1 MCYWTILCKWQL
13 VRDYFER
20 VWVVLGEWG
29 VGGALFCVVGG
40 GVGHYFGWVGVRGK
54 IFWVGLSPGGC
65 TV

>member
-1 MCYWTILCKWQL
+1 MLLDHLCKWQL

-20 VWVVLGEWG
+20 VWVVLGEWR
-29 VGGALFCVVGG
+29 VGGALFGG
-40 GVGHYFGWVGVRGK
+40 GGGGGGLFLGGGGVRGK